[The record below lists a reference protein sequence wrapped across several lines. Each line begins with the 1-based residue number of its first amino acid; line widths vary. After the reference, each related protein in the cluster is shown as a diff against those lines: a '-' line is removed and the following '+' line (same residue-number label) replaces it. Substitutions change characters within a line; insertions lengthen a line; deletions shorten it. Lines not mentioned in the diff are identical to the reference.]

1 VWLDSA
7 ISRAGLA
14 ASTGLNTTTI
24 SGLIEERIADRFV
37 REIGCTPQPVGQ
49 SGVLMELHSQ
59 QYPKER
65 KGVVGGVER
74 AGILAR
80 TIRSN

>member
-1 VWLDSA
+1 VWLDSP

-24 SGLIEERIADRFV
+24 SGLIEERIADRSV
-37 REIGCTPQPVGQ
+37 RGIGCTPQPADQ
-49 SGVLMELHSQ
+49 SGVLMELDSQ

-65 KGVVGGVER
+65 KGVVGGAER
-74 AGILAR
+74 AGILA
-80 TIRSN
+80 